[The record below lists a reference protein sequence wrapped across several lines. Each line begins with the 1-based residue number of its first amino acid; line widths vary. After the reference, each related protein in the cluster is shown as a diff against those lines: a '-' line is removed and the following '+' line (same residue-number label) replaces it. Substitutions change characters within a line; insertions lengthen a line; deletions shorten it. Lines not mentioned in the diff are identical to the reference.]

1 MYAQFFSNKALNF
14 NKRQQQYQ
22 TCIFVGNWAMLIAL
36 GITLGCLYLSFGI
49 EHRLSIASQI
59 AAHISTIVFA
69 GIFKLG
75 YVIRCVGVHGLGYKV
90 F

>member
-1 MYAQFFSNKALNF
+1 MYAQFIPNKNHEF
-14 NKRQQQYQ
+14 NQQQRNYQ
-22 TCIFVGNWAMLIAL
+22 WCIILGNWSMIIAL
-36 GITLGCLYLSFGI
+36 IITLSCLFISFGI
-49 EHRLSIASQI
+49 ENQFSIAGQI

-75 YVIRCVGVHGLGYKV
+75 YVIRCVGVHGLGHNV